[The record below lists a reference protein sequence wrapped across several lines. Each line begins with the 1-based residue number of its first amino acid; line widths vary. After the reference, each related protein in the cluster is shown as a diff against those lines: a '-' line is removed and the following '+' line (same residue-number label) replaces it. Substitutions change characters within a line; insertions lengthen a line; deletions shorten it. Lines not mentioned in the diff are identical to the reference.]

1 MNSNIVNENTINDQ
15 KKSKEQSSKKVRDH
29 RGQHN
34 PHFNKPH
41 TDSAKAAI
49 STSQKARFAYYKKA
63 ADNVMTE
70 DRVREIIKET
80 VQDYLAKYT
89 TKMKDNNNK
98 NIDIRL

>member
-1 MNSNIVNENTINDQ
+1 MNSSIVNENMINDQ
-15 KKSKEQSSKKVRDH
+15 KSKEQSSKKVRDH
-29 RGQHN
+29 SGQHN

-80 VQDYLAKYT
+80 VQDYLAYNAKQI
-89 TKMKDNNNK
+89 KDNNK

>member
-15 KKSKEQSSKKVRDH
+15 TSKKVRDH
-29 RGQHN
+29 SGQHN

-49 STSQKARFAYYKKA
+49 STSQKARFAFYKKA

-80 VQDYLAKYT
+80 VQDYLANNAKQI
-89 TKMKDNNNK
+89 KDNNK

>member
-1 MNSNIVNENTINDQ
+1 MIEGDQMNEAG
-15 KKSKEQSSKKVRDH
+15 KKKRNHKGKQ
-29 RGQHN
+29 N
-34 PHFNKPH
+34 PHFGHIMSDASRN
-41 TDSAKAAI
+41 AI
-49 STSQKARFAYYKKA
+49 SESQKARFEFYKKA
-63 ADNVMTE
+63 AANIMTE